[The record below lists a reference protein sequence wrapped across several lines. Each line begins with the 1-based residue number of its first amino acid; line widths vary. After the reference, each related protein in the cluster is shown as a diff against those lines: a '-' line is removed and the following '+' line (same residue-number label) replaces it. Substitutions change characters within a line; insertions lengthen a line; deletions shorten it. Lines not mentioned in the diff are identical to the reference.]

1 MELIRITNAELAFGE
16 GKILDNTD
24 FRLHTGE
31 RVCLVGRNGAG
42 KSTLM
47 KILMGKQNLDDGQ
60 MVISNNVQLGMLEQ
74 DPPESCELSI
84 FDFVAQGVK
93 ENADLILR
101 YHALIHTIT
110 EDPSETNLNKL
121 ANVQEQLEKA
131 NAWQDEQR
139 IEQVLSTLALDA
151 ETKVSDLSGGWLRKL
166 ALAKALVTNPDV
178 LLLDEPTNHLD
189 IESVLWLEKFL
200 KAFSGTIVFI
210 SHDRA
215 FIRGLST
222 RILDL
227 DRGQLKNYPGDYDL
241 YIEQKQHDLQVEDQ
255 QNALFDKRLAEEE
268 VWIRQG
274 IKARRTRNEGRV
286 RSLEKLRV
294 ERQQRREVRNQK
306 DINISQG
313 DRSGK
318 LVFESENLTMAFDDQ
333 TIIRS
338 LDLLITRG
346 DRLALIGANGTGKS
360 TLIKLIM
367 EQLQPTSGK
376 LRVGVNLDI
385 AYFDQHRDALDPDK
399 TVQDTVSEGKQD
411 VIVNGRSRHVLGY
424 LQDFLFS
431 PKRART
437 PVRALSGGEK
447 NRLLLARLF
456 LRPSNLL
463 ILDEPTN
470 DLDIETL
477 ELLEEVVANYAGT
490 VLLVS
495 HDRDFVNNCVNTCLY
510 FDGSGEIKQI
520 VGGYDDVDSYLAIKE
535 AQRKQLAEGV
545 DKKKQSTKNADKSTK
560 ETNIDN
566 VKANSSVKNAT
577 NTATNSAVKKKLSYK
592 ETRELEVLP
601 GEIDELENLMAS
613 LQETVNKADFFSKD
627 SEFTKK
633 ILNQLQETES
643 KLEVAFDRWQELD
656 EA

>member
-1 MELIRITNAELAFGE
+1 MELIRIAQGELAFGE
-16 GKILDNTD
+16 DSILDKANLTIK
-24 FRLHTGE
+24 TGE
-31 RVCLVGRNGAG
+31 RVCLVGKNGAG
-42 KSTLM
+42 KSSLM
-47 KILMGKQNLDDGQ
+47 KVLMGKLNLDDGQ
-60 MVISNNVQLGMLEQ
+60 ILMSSNIKLAMLEQ
-74 DPPESCELSI
+74 DPPESSDMSV
-84 FDFVAQGVK
+84 FDYVAQGVA
-93 ENADLILR
+93 ENAELIKI
-101 YHALIHTIT
+101 YHHLIHIIG
-110 EDPSETNLNKL
+110 EDPSEKNLNKL
-121 ANVQEQLEKA
+121 ANAQQQLDQA

-139 IEQVLSTLALDA
+139 IDKVLTTLALDA
-151 ETKVSDLSGGWLRKL
+151 DKKINSLSGGWLRKL
-166 ALAKALVTNPDV
+166 ALAKSLVCEPDV

-189 IESVLWLEKFL
+189 ISSVLWLEQFL
-200 KAFSGTIVFI
+200 KDFKGTIIFI

-215 FIRGLST
+215 FIRGLAT

-227 DRGQLKNYPGDYDL
+227 DRGQLVSYPGNYDL
-241 YIEQKQHDLQVEDQ
+241 YIEQKAHDLEVEST

-294 ERQQRREVRNQK
+294 ERQQRREVKKQG
-306 DINISQG
+306 DINISKG

-318 LVFESENLTMAFDDQ
+318 LVFECENLHMAFGDK
-333 TIIRS
+333 TIFKG
-338 LDLLITRG
+338 LELLITRG

-367 EQLQPTSGK
+367 DQQQPTSGK
-376 LRVGVNLDI
+376 MRAGVNLDI
-385 AYFDQHRDALDPDK
+385 AYFDQHRDALDLNL
-399 TVQDTVSEGKQD
+399 TVQDTVAEGKQE
-411 VIVNGRSRHVLGY
+411 VTVNGVTRHVLGY

-490 VLLVS
+490 VILVS

-510 FDGSGEIKQI
+510 FDGSGQITNI
-520 VGGYDDVDSYLAIKE
+520 VGGYDDVDSYLAYKTE
-535 AQRKQLAEGV
+535 QRKQLADGVKTETTSLNEGKLEV
-545 DKKKQSTKNADKSTK
+545 NVSSKKRLSFK
-560 ETNIDN
+560 EN
-566 VKANSSVKNAT
+566 
-577 NTATNSAVKKKLSYK
+577 
-592 ETRELEVLP
+592 RELEALP
-601 GEIDELENLMAS
+601 EEVDELESLINS
-613 LQETVNKADFFSKD
+613 LQEKVNDANFFAQD
-627 SEFTKK
+627 SEKTKK
-633 ILNQLQETES
+633 ILNQLEESES
-643 KLEVAFDRWQELD
+643 KLEVAFARWQELD
-656 EA
+656 EL

>member
-1 MELIRITNAELAFGE
+1 MELIRIAQGELAFGE
-16 GKILDNTD
+16 DSILDKANLTVK
-24 FRLHTGE
+24 TGE
-31 RVCLVGRNGAG
+31 RVCLVGKNGAG
-42 KSTLM
+42 KSSLM
-47 KILMGKQNLDDGQ
+47 KVLMGKQNLDDGQ
-60 MVISNNVQLGMLEQ
+60 ILMSSNIKLAMLEQ
-74 DPPESCELSI
+74 DPPESSDLSV
-84 FDFVAQGVK
+84 FDYVAQGVA
-93 ENADLILR
+93 ENAELIKK
-101 YHALIHTIT
+101 YHHLIHIIG
-110 EDPSETNLNKL
+110 EDPSEQNLNKL
-121 ANVQEQLEKA
+121 ANAQQELDQA

-139 IEQVLSTLALDA
+139 IDKVLTTLALDA
-151 ETKVSDLSGGWLRKL
+151 DKKINSLSGGWLRKL
-166 ALAKALVTNPDV
+166 ALAKALVCEPDV

-189 IESVLWLEKFL
+189 ISSVLWLEQFL
-200 KAFSGTIVFI
+200 KDFKGTIIFI

-215 FIRGLST
+215 FIRGLAT

-227 DRGQLKNYPGDYDL
+227 DRGQLVSYPGSYDL
-241 YIEQKQHDLQVEDQ
+241 YIEQKAHDLEVEST

-294 ERQQRREVRNQK
+294 ERQQRREVKKQG
-306 DINISQG
+306 DINISTG

-318 LVFESENLTMAFDDQ
+318 LVFECENLHMAFGEK
-333 TIIRS
+333 TIFKG

-367 EQLQPTSGK
+367 EQQLPTSGK
-376 LRVGVNLDI
+376 MRSGVNLDV
-385 AYFDQHRDALDPDK
+385 AYFDQHRDALDLNL
-399 TVQDTVSEGKQD
+399 TVQDTVAEGKQE
-411 VIVNGRSRHVLGY
+411 VTVNGVTRHVLGY

-490 VLLVS
+490 VILVS

-510 FDGSGEIKQI
+510 FDGSGQITNI
-520 VGGYDDVDSYLAIKE
+520 VGGYDDVDSYLAYKAE
-535 AQRKQLAEGV
+535 QRKQIADGAKTTTV
-545 DKKKQSTKNADKSTK
+545 STNVASTVAQV
-560 ETNIDN
+560 T
-566 VKANSSVKNAT
+566 S
-577 NTATNSAVKKKLSYK
+577 KKKLSFK
-592 ETRELEVLP
+592 ESRELEALP
-601 GEIDELENLMAS
+601 DQVDELELLISS
-613 LQETVNKADFFSKD
+613 LQEQVNDAKFFSKESD
-627 SEFTKK
+627 IKK
-633 ILNQLQETES
+633 NILNQLAESES
-643 KLEVAFDRWQELD
+643 KLEIAFARWQELD
-656 EA
+656 EL

>member
-1 MELIRITNAELAFGE
+1 MELLRIANGELAFGE
-16 GKILDNTD
+16 DKILDKAE
-24 FRLHTGE
+24 LSIQTGE
-31 RVCLVGRNGAG
+31 RICLVGRNGAG

-47 KILMGKQNLDDGQ
+47 KVLMDLQGLDDGQ
-60 MVISNNVQLGMLEQ
+60 ILKSSTMLMAMLEQ
-74 DPPESCELSI
+74 DPPESSEQSV
-84 FDFVAQGVK
+84 FDFVAQGVA
-93 ENADLILR
+93 ENAEILKR
-101 YHALIHTIT
+101 YHHLIHEVT
-110 EDPSETNLNKL
+110 EDPSEKNLSKL
-121 ANVQEQLEKA
+121 AVVQEQLEQA

-139 IEQVLSTLALDA
+139 IEQAMSTLSLDPDA
-151 ETKVSDLSGGWLRKL
+151 KISDLSGGWLRKV
-166 ALAKALVTNPDV
+166 ALAKALVTNPDI

-200 KAFSGTIVFI
+200 IDFAGTIIFI

-227 DRGQLKNYPGDYDL
+227 DRGQLKSYPGDYDL
-241 YIEQKQHDLQVEDQ
+241 YIEQKQHDLQVEVQ
-255 QNALFDKRLAEEE
+255 QNALFDKKLAEEE

-274 IKARRTRNEGRV
+274 VKARRTRNEGRV
-286 RSLEKLRV
+286 RSLEKLRK
-294 ERQQRREVRNQK
+294 ERTLRRDVRNQSTM
-306 DINISQG
+306 NITQG

-318 LVFESENLTMAFDDQ
+318 LVFEAENVTIAFDDKVV
-333 TIIRS
+333 IEN
-338 LDLLITRG
+338 LNLLISRN

-367 EQLQPTSGK
+367 EKLPATSGK
-376 LRVGVNLDI
+376 MRSGVNLDI
-385 AYFDQHRDALDPDK
+385 AYFDQHREALDLNQ
-399 TVQDTVSEGKQD
+399 TVQEIVGEGKQE
-411 VIVNGRSRHVLGY
+411 VMVNGRSRHVLGY

-490 VLLVS
+490 VILVS

-510 FDGSGEIKQI
+510 FDGTGQINQI
-520 VGGYDDVDSYLAIKE
+520 VGGYDDVDDYLALKAEQRKNMAQDTKKVVVKESQPSKIKE
-535 AQRKQLAEGV
+535 Q
-545 DKKKQSTKNADKSTK
+545 KNS
-560 ETNIDN
+560 
-566 VKANSSVKNAT
+566 
-577 NTATNSAVKKKLSYK
+577 KKKLSYK
-592 ETRELEVLP
+592 ETIELEELP
-601 GEIDELENLMAS
+601 LKIDKLESLIES
-613 LQETVNKADFFSKD
+613 LQEKVNQSDFFSN
-627 SEFTKK
+627 EEQFTKN
-633 ILNQLQETES
+633 ILNQLEESES
-643 KLEVAFDRWQELD
+643 KLETTYARWQELD
-656 EA
+656 EK